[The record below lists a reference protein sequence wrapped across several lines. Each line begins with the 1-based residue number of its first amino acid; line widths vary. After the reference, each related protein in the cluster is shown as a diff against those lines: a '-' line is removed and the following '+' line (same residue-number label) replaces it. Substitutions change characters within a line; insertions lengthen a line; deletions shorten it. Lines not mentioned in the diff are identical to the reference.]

1 MFEGF
6 ATWLQATPLSI
17 GIQSTGWLIPLLQ
30 SIHIVM
36 IGVVFIAVLLLS
48 LRVLGLARA
57 DEAPSALWSR
67 FAPWIWRAVTVLALT
82 GAVLI
87 LSEPVREFT
96 ATSFWLK
103 MALLAAGIAAVAVL
117 GRSLRQDAPASRPL
131 AVLTLVLWLAVIFLG
146 RAIAYDV
153 EVWGALSLKA

>member
-6 ATWLQATPLSI
+6 ARWLQATPLSTA
-17 GIQSTGWLIPLLQ
+17 IQSTSWLVPLLQ

-36 IGVVFIAVLLLS
+36 IGTVFIAVLLLS

-57 DEAPSALWSR
+57 DEAPSVLWSR
-67 FAPWIWRAVTVLALT
+67 FAPWIWRSVSVLALT
-82 GAVLI
+82 GLVLI
-87 LSEPVREFT
+87 ISEPVREFT

-103 MALLAAGIAAVAVL
+103 MALLAAGIGAVAVL
-117 GRSLRQDAPASRPL
+117 GSALRRDAAASRPL
-131 AVLTLVLWLAVIFLG
+131 AVLTVVLWLAVIFLG